1 MSGMDVVLQQVVNG
15 LALGMMYA
23 LLALGFTMVYGIIE
37 LINFSHFSVFMT
49 GTFVGLTVLN
59 LMGVTAVS
67 RALTGWT
74 LVATLVVLFLVT
86 MTTTGLLGMAI
97 ERLCLRPLRNVSG
110 TAPMITTIGVAFVLI
125 NVMLLTF
132 GPQAQRFPSL
142 LPNWRWPLLGSAE
155 ITFKQ
160 LVLFAVGLVLMV
172 ILSHLVKRTTLG
184 KTMRATAQ
192 DPDAARM
199 MGIDVD
205 RVVVLTFFLGSALA
219 GAGSLFFG
227 LYYGFTGY
235 YIGYTTGLRAFTSA
249 VLGGIGSIPGAVL
262 GGLCIGLTQSL
273 GGHLLGVKW
282 TDVMIFSILIIV
294 MVLRPSGLLGVR
306 APQKA

>member
-1 MSGMDVVLQQVVNG
+1 MSGLDVFLQQIVNG

-49 GTFVGLTVLN
+49 GTFVGLFVLN

-67 RALTGWT
+67 RSLTGPALVGT
-74 LVATLVVLFLVT
+74 LVLLFLAT
-86 MTTTGLLGMAI
+86 MTTTGLLGVLI

-110 TAPMITTIGVAFVLI
+110 TAPMITTIGVAFILI
-125 NVMLLTF
+125 NLMLLTW
-132 GPQAQRFPSL
+132 GPQTQRFPSL
-142 LPNWRWPLLGSAE
+142 LPNWRWPLFGTAE

-160 LVLFAVGLVLMV
+160 LVLFVVGLL
-172 ILSHLVKRTTLG
+172 LG
-184 KTMRATAQ
+184 KAMRATAQ
-192 DPDAARM
+192 DADAARM

-227 LYYGFTGY
+227 LYYGFTAY

-262 GGLCIGLTQSL
+262 GGLLIGLTQSL
-273 GGHLLGVKW
+273 GGQLLGVKW
-282 TDVMIFSILIIV
+282 TDVIIFSILIIV
-294 MVLRPSGLLGVR
+294 MVFRPSGLLGVR

>member
-1 MSGMDVVLQQVVNG
+1 MSTLDVVLQQIING

-49 GTFVGLTVLN
+49 GTFVGLVVLN
-59 LMGVTAVS
+59 LMGVTAGS
-67 RALTGWT
+67 RSLTGLALIGT
-74 LVATLVVLFLVT
+74 LAVLFVVT
-86 MTTTGLLGMAI
+86 MTVTGVLGVLI
-97 ERLCLRPLRNVSG
+97 ERVCLRSLRNVPGS
-110 TAPMITTIGVAFVLI
+110 APMITTIGVAFILI
-125 NVMLLTF
+125 NTMLLTW
-132 GPQAQRFPSL
+132 GPQTQRFPQL
-142 LPNWRWPLLGSAE
+142 LPNLRWALGAAE

-160 LVLFAVGLVLMV
+160 VVLFVVGFALMLA
-172 ILSHLVKRTTLG
+172 LSHLVRRTTLG

-192 DPDAARM
+192 DADAARM

-205 RVVVLTFFLGSALA
+205 RVIVLTFFLGSALA

-249 VLGGIGSIPGAVL
+249 VLGGIGSIPGAVV
-262 GGLCIGLTQSL
+262 GGLFIGLTQSL
-273 GGHLLGVKW
+273 GGQLLGVKW
-282 TDVMIFSILIIV
+282 TDVIIFSILIVI
-294 MVLRPSGLLGVR
+294 MVFRPSGLLGAR
-306 APQKA
+306 LPQKA

>member
-1 MSGMDVVLQQVVNG
+1 MSELDVLLQQVVNG

-49 GTFVGLTVLN
+49 GTFVGLLVLG
-59 LMGVTAVS
+59 LMGITPVS
-67 RALTGWT
+67 RSLTGVA
-74 LVATLVVLFLVT
+74 LVGALVVLFAAT
-86 MTTTGLLGMAI
+86 MLTTGLLGVLI
-97 ERLCLRPLRNVSG
+97 ERVCLRPVRHISG
-110 TAPMITTIGVAFVLI
+110 TAPMITTIGVAFILI
-125 NVMLLTF
+125 NLMLLTF
-132 GPQAQRFPSL
+132 GPQAQRFPQL
-142 LPNWRWPLLGSAE
+142 LPNWRWEWGHVE

-160 LVLFAVGLVLMV
+160 VVLLTVALVLMGG
-172 ILSHLVKRTTLG
+172 LWHLVRRTTLG
-184 KTMRATAQ
+184 KAMRATAQ
-192 DPDAARM
+192 DADAARM

-205 RVVVLTFFLGSALA
+205 RIVVLTFFLGSALA

-262 GGLCIGLTQSL
+262 GAVLIGLTQSL

-282 TDVMIFSILIIV
+282 TDVIIFSILIVV
-294 MVLRPSGLLGVR
+294 MVFRPNGLLGTQ